1 MAPMDDDEFEQLK
14 SAVAEGHVE
23 GQRVIEEEMRT
34 GEFRVPMPAI
44 AKWGIGVITSLVI
57 AAIIGS
63 VGIVKW
69 TGVKESTD
77 IAQAQELSRHD
88 QVLRDLDE
96 KKASKAQ
103 LKEQIDVWTAA
114 QKAVLEE
121 VKAANT
127 QQHQDMNSK
136 LDRVIFELRK
146 R

>member
-1 MAPMDDDEFEQLK
+1 MDNGEFEQLK
-14 SAVAEGHVE
+14 AAVAEGHVE
-23 GQRVIEEEMRT
+23 GQRVIEEEMHT

-44 AKWGIGVITSLVI
+44 AKWGVGVITSLVI
-57 AAIIGS
+57 AAVIGA
-63 VGIVKW
+63 VGVIRW

-77 IAQAQELSRHD
+77 TAQAQELSRHD
-88 QVLRDLDE
+88 QVLRDLEE